1 MSASFSMPLVLKVVF
16 CSSVVKIIAVP
27 SKKVLKMTV
36 AFDGSAYVG
45 WQRQPNGL
53 SIQEKI
59 EEILKRLTG
68 KRVVIEGSSRTDTG
82 VHALG
87 MVASFK
93 WPKTNMSIV
102 DLKKAL
108 NALLP
113 EDVRVLGLEE
123 VPSKFHARFSAKGK
137 IYRYRILNADVS
149 DPFRRKTVWF
159 IHQKMNVRAMNQA
172 AGCFVGKHDFSS
184 VAANPGYERTTMVR
198 HIKRCEVKKRG
209 DEVRIEVE
217 ADGFL
222 YKMVR
227 TIVGTL
233 VQVGTGKRDASSVK
247 ELIASKDRR
256 LAGKTAPAHGL
267 YLLQVKY

>member
-1 MSASFSMPLVLKVVF
+1 VKTINFKI
-16 CSSVVKIIAVP
+16 SVV
-27 SKKVLKMTV
+27 
-36 AFDGSAYVG
+36 FDGSAYFG
-45 WQRQPNGL
+45 WQRQPNGI
-53 SIQEKI
+53 SVQERI
-59 EEILKRLTG
+59 EEVLKRLTG
-68 KRVVIEGSSRTDTG
+68 KRVVLEGSSRTDTG

-93 WPKTNMSIV
+93 WSKKKMSV
-102 DLKKAL
+102 ADLKKAL

-113 EDVRVLGLEE
+113 DDIRIRDLEE
-123 VPSKFHARFSAKGK
+123 VSSKFHARFSAKGK

-149 DPFRRKTVWF
+149 DPFRRKMVWF
-159 IHQKMNVRAMNQA
+159 IHQKLNVRAMNQA
-172 AGCFVGKHDFSS
+172 ARYFVGKHDFSS
-184 VAANPGYERTTMVR
+184 VAANPGYARTTMVR
-198 HIKRCEVKKRG
+198 HIKRCEAKKRG
-209 DEVRIEVE
+209 DEIHIEVE

-233 VQVGTGKRDASSVK
+233 VQVGLGKRDVASVK

-267 YLLQVKY
+267 YLVQVQY